1 MKQFFGLLFVAAAV
15 FFATLP
21 TDKQHIATAANTCVV
36 TFDGN
41 GGTPSQSTKTVT
53 VGGTY
58 GTLPTASRSGHTFL
72 GWYTSPGSA
81 GTPVVSTTK
90 VESPY
95 SHKIYAHWK
104 ANTVTVS
111 FSNNGG
117 YGNVPSQ
124 TYTIGSTYGSLPSGS
139 TPPAGYYFVGWFTS
153 PSGGSQIY
161 GSTTVSASYTTLYA
175 HYERNTY
182 TIYFDADG
190 GSASFSSKNVTYGDT
205 YGSLPSASKQYHT
218 FLGWYKDGSQVT
230 SSTPMNT
237 SASHTLYAHWRR
249 DTVTVAFDSNG
260 GYGNVPSQTY
270 NVGATYGSHADQ
282 RHFPRL
288 VHRKIRRLP
297 DSDFND
303 RQCLLHHTVRALFAR
318 HLYDHVQCQRRHL
331 LHGVQKRHL
340 RKLLRYSAD
349 TVAGLPH
356 LPRLVHRQ
364 DRRNSDF
371 RRHNDVDKCKPY
383 LVCAL
388 EAKLR
393 DRCL

>member
-1 MKQFFGLLFVAAAV
+1 MKQFLGLLFVAAAV

-58 GTLPTASRSGHTFL
+58 GTLPTASRTGYTFL
-72 GWYTSPGSA
+72 GWYTSTGSA

-95 SHKIYAHWK
+95 SHKIYAKWK

-111 FSNNGG
+111 FNNNGG

-139 TPPAGYYFVGWFTS
+139 TAPAGYYFVGWFTS
-153 PSGGSQIY
+153 ASGGSQIY

-175 HYERNTY
+175 HYERCTY

-190 GSASFSSKNVTYGDT
+190 GSASFSSKY
-205 YGSLPSASKQYHT
+205 
-218 FLGWYKDGSQVT
+218 
-230 SSTPMNT
+230 
-237 SASHTLYAHWRR
+237 
-249 DTVTVAFDSNG
+249 
-260 GYGNVPSQTY
+260 
-270 NVGATYGSHADQ
+270 
-282 RHFPRL
+282 
-288 VHRKIRRLP
+288 
-297 DSDFND
+297 
-303 RQCLLHHTVRALFAR
+303 
-318 HLYDHVQCQRRHL
+318 
-331 LHGVQKRHL
+331 L
-340 RKLLRYSAD
+340 RKSPECFQAVPY
-349 TVAGLPH
+349 
-356 LPRLVHRQ
+356 LPRLVQ
-364 DRRNSDF
+364 RRISGHF
-371 RRHNDVDKCKPY
+371 LYAHEYERESHAVRPLAAGH
-383 LVCAL
+383 
-388 EAKLR
+388 R